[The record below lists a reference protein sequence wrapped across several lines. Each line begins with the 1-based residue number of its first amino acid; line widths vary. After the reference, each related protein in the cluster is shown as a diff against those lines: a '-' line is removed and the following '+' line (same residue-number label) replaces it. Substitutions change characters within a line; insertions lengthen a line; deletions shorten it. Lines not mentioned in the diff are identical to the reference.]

1 MFFNPSDIKCS
12 HIQHWKIPTMSMQRL
27 ELLSTSWSTA
37 AVGYNNA
44 FVPRFAPWTKD
55 VLNALAKEL
64 ASIKTIVEQDH
75 HPCCCVPCCGPG
87 QELLPLSRILG
98 PNWSVV
104 GVDFAPGMIE
114 VAQQRL
120 AQLPSGQQR
129 SKVQAVLGDCSS
141 SLPLVPGNGY
151 HDVIVSVF
159 GFQQMYDPVASLQVW
174 LDSLTPETG
183 RLVICFWPSS
193 VEEFED
199 DPPSDDD
206 PPLARP
212 FTKWR
217 EGLQKCLP
225 DHLQAVSAAHD
236 KNKVA
241 WDDVVVQK
249 AGEMGA
255 TVVQDEYVAHDLE
268 WSSADEFW
276 EAMTQSGP
284 WHSMRLKQGNDFV
297 DSLKQEVCASFEGTG
312 GPLVHRACA

>member
-1 MFFNPSDIKCS
+1 MIK
-12 HIQHWKIPTMSMQRL
+12 
-27 ELLSTSWSTA
+27 
-37 AVGYNNA
+37 
-44 FVPRFAPWTKD
+44 
-55 VLNALAKEL
+55 
-64 ASIKTIVEQDH
+64 
-75 HPCCCVPCCGPG
+75 
-87 QELLPLSRILG
+87 
-98 PNWSVV
+98 
-104 GVDFAPGMIE
+104 

-120 AQLPSGQQR
+120 AQLPTKQQR

-225 DHLQAVSAAHD
+225 DHLLAASAAHD

-255 TVVQDEYVAHDLE
+255 TVLRDEYVAHDLE

-284 WHSMRLKQGNDFV
+284 WHSMRLKRGDDFV
-297 DSLKQEVCASFEGTG
+297 DSLKQEICASFEGTG
-312 GPLVHRACA
+312 GPLVHRARARLIILRKGGETGISPHSQ